1 MDASPFHLEASLGP
15 RRPLIVALRL
25 FARPLIVALRLFA
38 RALIAV
44 MKHRPEYFLERGMVV
59 ECEDMGAC
67 EKARKDGIH
76 LAEWLVTLSCDCILA
91 FCEKA
96 TDQVKALTDIHKC
109 PRCMTRNVAVAQVS
123 PLPTL

>member
-1 MDASPFHLEASLGP
+1 
-15 RRPLIVALRL
+15 
-25 FARPLIVALRLFA
+25 
-38 RALIAV
+38 

-76 LAEWLVTLSCDCILA
+76 LAEWLVILSCDCILA